1 MSPDHVVF
9 MPGQQRKLIAIM
21 FTDIVGYTALMGKDE
36 ALAINLLKRNRKVHK
51 PLIKKHNG
59 EFLKEMGDGILA
71 SFTSAVQA
79 TECALEIQSSL
90 QDDPELNL
98 RIGIHVGDVIFDE
111 GDIFGEGVNVASR
124 LEPLAEPGGIYVSER
139 VYDDIRN
146 KPDLETVYL
155 GEQSL
160 KNVDHPI
167 KVYALAGGGLPTP
180 SPDILDKGRAVNGE
194 IPHNLPNPA
203 TRFFGHKKA
212 IAQLK
217 GLLSNQRLVT
227 VQGPGGCGKSR
238 LAIRVAREC
247 LDVYPDG
254 VWFVALAQLDDPG
267 LVSST
272 LAAVLQVQPV
282 KDKPIEETVVERI
295 KEKKILVIM
304 DNCEHLIDECARIL
318 NLLVTGTEIPH
329 FLATSRETISISG
342 ESVFHIPPLSVPDE
356 DSSIDKIKQFD
367 SVQLFRDRVLLNKP
381 DFELDEINS
390 PAISSIC
397 QKLDGI
403 PLALEMAASRV
414 KMMDPAAIL
423 ARLSDQ
429 LSILSTGERSAPSR
443 QKTVRATIDWSYDL
457 LPEDE
462 KALFERL
469 TVFSGDFDL
478 EDAENVCGYAP
489 LSASQVLDLLT
500 HLVDKSLVMTVE
512 RNETVR
518 YSLLETMQQYSV
530 EKLSEKDEL
539 DALQE
544 RYCDYY
550 LDTAGVAFEERMWNS
565 AKWLGWVILELNNL
579 QGALNIFQSEPEKR
593 LNLASHLAEL
603 FSTLAMVGVGRKL
616 LNTALETT
624 TQRNVDRAR
633 VLCSLGWMEQ
643 FYMNS
648 ELGYQKLK
656 EGIEIIQELG
666 DKQAKLAVYWMFG
679 HIKAVYNEWDD
690 AREILEEALQ
700 IARDNQDPWMELR
713 YKLYIAW
720 IAISQLKPEPVE
732 SEVEGILEEALRLGN
747 IFDIVVARHVRAD
760 IPLIKGEYELAEQRY
775 MEATKSAL
783 EIGAALQAD
792 IELQGMA
799 MSLAGQGRH
808 EKGLRLF
815 GAAMAEFEEIGA
827 ELVTIPFWITL
838 INRTL
843 GKSMEILGPEK
854 SQSLDLEGRQM
865 GFEKALEYA
874 FDIAKD

>member
-1 MSPDHVVF
+1 
-9 MPGQQRKLIAIM
+9 M

-36 ALAINLLKRNRKVHK
+36 ALAIDLLKRNRKVHK
-51 PLIKKHNG
+51 PLIEKHNG
-59 EFLKEMGDGILA
+59 ELLKEMGDGILA

-98 RIGIHVGDVIFDE
+98 RIGIHIGDVIFDE

-146 KPDLETVYL
+146 KPDFETVFL

-160 KNVDHPI
+160 KNVDHPV
-167 KVYALAGGGLPTP
+167 KVYALAGEGLPTP
-180 SPDILDKGRAVNGE
+180 SPEILDEGRAVKRDN
-194 IPHNLPNPA
+194 PHNLPNPA
-203 TRFFGHKKA
+203 TRFFGLKKELV
-212 IAQLK
+212 QLK
-217 GLLSNQRLVT
+217 DLLSDHRLVT

-238 LAIRVAREC
+238 LAIRVARES
-247 LDVYPDG
+247 LNLYPDG

-295 KEKKILVIM
+295 TDKKILVVI
-304 DNCEHLIDECARIL
+304 DNCEHLIEECARIL

-329 FLATSRETISISG
+329 FLATSRETINISG
-342 ESVFHIPPLSVPDE
+342 ESVFHIPPLSVPGE
-356 DSSIDKIKQFD
+356 HSSIDEIKQFD
-367 SVQLFRDRVLLNKP
+367 SVQLFRDRVLLNKS
-381 DFELDEINS
+381 DFVLGKNNS
-390 PAISSIC
+390 PVISSIC
-397 QKLDGI
+397 QKLNGI
-403 PLALEMAASRV
+403 PLAIEMAASRV

-423 ARLSDQ
+423 VRLSDQ
-429 LSILSTGERSAPSR
+429 LDMLSTGERSAPSR

-469 TVFSGDFDL
+469 AVFSGDFDL

-489 LSASQVLDLLT
+489 LPASQVLDLLT

-512 RNETVR
+512 INEIVR
-518 YSLLETMQQYSV
+518 YSLLETMQQYGV
-530 EKLSEKDEL
+530 EKVSGKGEL

-544 RYCDYY
+544 RYCNYY
-550 LDTAGVAFEERMWNS
+550 LDTAGMAFEERMWNS
-565 AKWLGWVILELNNL
+565 AKWFGWFILELNNL
-579 QGALNIFQSEPEKR
+579 QGALKILQSEPEKR
-593 LNLASHLAEL
+593 LNLASHLAEFISIASSL
-603 FSTLAMVGVGRKL
+603 GVGRML
-616 LNTALETT
+616 LNTALEATS
-624 TQRNVDRAR
+624 QRNVDRAR
-633 VLCSLGWMEQ
+633 TLGPLGWMEL

-648 ELGYQKLK
+648 ELGYQKTK
-656 EGIEIIQELG
+656 EGYEIAQELG
-666 DKQAKLAVYWMFG
+666 DKQAKMDINWYHGMNKILY
-679 HIKAVYNEWDD
+679 KEWGD
-690 AREILEEALQ
+690 AYKILEEGLQ
-700 IARDNQDPWMELR
+700 LARDIQAPWMELR
-713 YKLYIAW
+713 YNLCIGLNATH
-720 IAISQLKPEPVE
+720 QLKPELIE
-732 SEVEGILEEALRLGN
+732 NEIEGLLKEAIKAGN
-747 IFDIVVARHVRAD
+747 GFDILLARHVYAD
-760 IPLIKGEYELAEQRY
+760 MPLINGDYELAEKRY
-775 MEATKSAL
+775 MEAAKGTL
-783 EIGAALQAD
+783 EIGAILQS
-792 IELQGMA
+792 IVEMQGMA

-815 GAAMAEFEEIGA
+815 GAAVARFEELGG
-827 ELVTIPFWITL
+827 ELFLIDFWMTL

-865 GFEKALEYA
+865 GFEKAFEYA
-874 FDIAKD
+874 FAVDKD